1 MPTPAHRWQARAA
14 YLTSG
19 EPLVREL
26 QFDEIADLDDWI
38 EQGPDWTAML
48 GLTVTYAMSP
58 PQPLS
63 DEEVA
68 RLAVAADHMPGR
80 VRV

>member
-19 EPLVREL
+19 YFKSGEPLIREL
-26 QFDEIADLDDWI
+26 RFDQFAELAEWLDD
-38 EQGPDWTAML
+38 GPDQTAL
-48 GLTVTYAMSP
+48 VALYVTFSAAL

-68 RLAVAADHMPGR
+68 RLAVAA
-80 VRV
+80 